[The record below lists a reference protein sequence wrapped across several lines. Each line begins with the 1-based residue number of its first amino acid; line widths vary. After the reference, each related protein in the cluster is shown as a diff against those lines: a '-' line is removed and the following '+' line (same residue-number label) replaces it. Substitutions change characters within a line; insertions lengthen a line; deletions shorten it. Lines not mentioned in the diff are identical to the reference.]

1 MAAERGNEKIAIE
14 IKSFL
19 GESELFDYHAA
30 LGQFLNYKLALQ
42 LSDPDR
48 TLFLAV
54 PVQTWRSLF
63 DREFPKKSVQEY
75 QVKLIIYDSVNE
87 VIVQWQS

>member
-1 MAAERGNEKIAIE
+1 MNIE
-14 IKSFL
+14 QISQGWRNTAPLLVPVFSEQDCDRTSFL
-19 GESELFDYHAA
+19 AEPL
-30 LGQFLNYKLALQ
+30 
-42 LSDPDR
+42 
-48 TLFLAV
+48 
-54 PVQTWRSLF
+54 QTWRSLF